1 MKKILLGSTVLVGAA
16 ALFAG
21 AAFAG
26 ETPKVTLG
34 GTIDFQGGYVSEDN
48 STGLAS
54 GTDANARHGAFRT
67 ESELSI
73 KIDAKTDAGLGYG
86 GEIVL
91 PVDSLQTPAAT
102 DQVGREYV
110 YVDGA
115 WGRLEGGSNTGAAA
129 ALKVD
134 ASSIAHATGGIDGD
148 WNYFMTPNTV
158 AAGVTAAGIYT
169 PDNLL
174 DHGTTAQFGNENN
187 ESINKVTYY
196 TPRFAGFQAGV
207 SYLFDTQAGNRG
219 RVIASRA
226 NNVASNAK
234 NVFVGGLN
242 YEGKFSDISVAGSAT
257 GEWGQAETVAT
268 QDLRT
273 YNLGGKVGY
282 MGFSVAGSYGSW
294 GDSLSLTNG
303 LDNRDY
309 WTLGA
314 AYEYG
319 PYGASVTYLNSDY
332 QTAANTTNHFDNLS
346 VGVDY
351 KLAPGFTPYAEV
363 SFADANIDGIAN
375 DNKATVFIAGTQLSF

>member
-1 MKKILLGSTVLVGAA
+1 MGLYIFNIKGNNTMKKILLGSTVLVGAA

-34 GTIDFQGGYVSEDN
+34 GTIDFQAGYVNEDR
-48 STGLAS
+48 SGGTGT
-54 GTDANARHGAFRT
+54 TDAGFRHGAFRT

-91 PVDSLQTPAAT
+91 PVDSVATPAAV

-115 WGRLEGGSNTGAAA
+115 WGRLEGGTNTGAAA

-148 WNYFMTPNTV
+148 WKYFMSPT
-158 AAGVTAAGIYT
+158 GGMAGIFT

-174 DHGTTAQFGNENN
+174 DHGTTAAFGDESA

-196 TPRFAGFQAGV
+196 TPRFMGFQAGV
-207 SYLFDTQAGNRG
+207 SYAFDTTGADRG
-219 RVIASRA
+219 RAGITRA
-226 NNVASNAK
+226 NNVPANAE

-242 YEGKFSDISVAGSAT
+242 YEGKFSDVSVAASAT

-268 QDLRT
+268 R
-273 YNLGGKVGY
+273 
-282 MGFSVAGSYGSW
+282 FSG
-294 GDSLSLTNG
+294 
-303 LDNRDY
+303 
-309 WTLGA
+309 
-314 AYEYG
+314 E
-319 PYGASVTYLNSDY
+319 
-332 QTAANTTNHFDNLS
+332 
-346 VGVDY
+346 
-351 KLAPGFTPYAEV
+351 
-363 SFADANIDGIAN
+363 
-375 DNKATVFIAGTQLSF
+375 